1 MSRDTE
7 SAAGS
12 GPAAREGTAPG
23 LDKADAAPG
32 NGNGTAAADVPASST
47 GRIVVA
53 SLVGTAI
60 EYYDFYI
67 YATAAALVLGPL
79 FFPGD
84 SEGAQLLSAFASFSI
99 AFIARP
105 LGAALFGHF
114 GDRVGRKATLVA
126 SLLIM
131 GLSTTLIGL
140 LPGYASIGFWAPVL
154 LCLLRFG
161 QGIGLGGEWG
171 GAALLATENAPPG
184 RRAWFGMFPQ
194 LGAPIGF
201 LLANGLFLLLALGLE
216 DAEFRAWG
224 WRIPFLLSAVLL
236 AVGLYV
242 RFKLAETPAFQ
253 RALERNDRAEVPLLD
268 LLRSHWRPALAGTF
282 GMVICYALFYIAT
295 VFSLSHGTRELGYS
309 RQEFLTLECIAIVFM
324 ALAIPL
330 SARAADTWGRRPVM
344 LAGCALA
351 ALSGFAMA
359 PLFAGGGVVGIT
371 AFLALELFLMG
382 IIFGPMGAFL
392 PELFP
397 TRVRYTGASV
407 AYNLGGIV
415 GASFAPYL
423 AQKLVQA
430 GGLPWVGGYVTAA
443 AVVSFV
449 ALWRV
454 GETRDRSLVEA
465 D

>member
-1 MSRDTE
+1 MSPNAEATM
-7 SAAGS
+7 G
-12 GPAAREGTAPG
+12 G
-23 LDKADAAPG
+23 
-32 NGNGTAAADVPASST
+32 AADNVNST

-53 SLVGTAI
+53 SLIGTAI

-67 YATAAALVLGPL
+67 FATAAALVLGPL
-79 FFPGD
+79 FFPGE

-105 LGAALFGHF
+105 LGSVVFGHF

-140 LPGYASIGFWAPVL
+140 LPTYAAIGFWAPLL

-184 RRAWFGMFPQ
+184 RRARFGMFPQ
-194 LGAPIGF
+194 LGAPLGF
-201 LLANGLFLLLALGLE
+201 LLANGLFLAMATFLSE
-216 DAEFRAWG
+216 DEFRAWG
-224 WRIPFLLSAVLL
+224 WRLPFLLSAVLL
-236 AVGLYV
+236 VVGLYV
-242 RFKLAETPAFQ
+242 RLRLAETAAF
-253 RALERNDRAEVPLLD
+253 RAAMARDERAEVPLLE
-268 LLRSHWRPALAGTF
+268 LLRSHGRPVLLGTL
-282 GMVICYALFYIAT
+282 GMVVCYALFYIAT

-309 RQEFLTLECIAIVFM
+309 RQEFLLLECVAIVFM

-330 SARAADTWGRRPVM
+330 AATAADRFGRRPVM
-344 LAGCALA
+344 LSGCALA
-351 ALSGFAMA
+351 AVSGLAMA
-359 PLFAGGGVVGIT
+359 PLFASGGVVGIT

-382 IIFGPMGAFL
+382 WIFGPMGAFL

-423 AQKLVQA
+423 AQKLVMA
-430 GGLPWVGGYVTAA
+430 GGLPWVGGYVSVA
-443 AVVSFV
+443 AVLSFG
-449 ALWRV
+449 ALWLAA
-454 GETRDRSLVEA
+454 ETRDRSLVEGA
-465 D
+465 